1 MEIDGHGNIIM
12 RRRKRG
18 RERSLIEEAILKCEG

>member
-18 RERSLIEEAILKCEG
+18 RKRKIPHRGGNTEM